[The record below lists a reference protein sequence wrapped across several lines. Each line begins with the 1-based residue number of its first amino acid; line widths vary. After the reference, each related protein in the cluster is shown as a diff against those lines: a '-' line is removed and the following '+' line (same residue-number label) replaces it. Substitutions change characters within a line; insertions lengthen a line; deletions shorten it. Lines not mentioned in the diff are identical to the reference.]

1 MKKLEN
7 YSEDIYKCSK
17 CGICLAACP
26 VYEET
31 GNEATLSRGFF
42 TLLHGA
48 LNNKIPLKKLA
59 KYLDYCTT
67 CKACFD
73 FCPSG
78 ISAEEIILAARSYF
92 YEHGDIS
99 AIKKSIVK
107 AFNSNMILK
116 GLGFSA
122 FIYRALQGPFW
133 FDQLGGLSSQFNL
146 ISNIVNSQTQEYIK
160 YKKLSPVGD
169 KKEINA
175 VYFPGCINNYFN
187 ASVKNA
193 TVMVCEKNGIDLDI
207 SPNFACCGIPA
218 RGIGDMQSFIS
229 LAKHNIGQID
239 LEQIDYLITDCATCG
254 MVWDIY
260 PEYLEGEY
268 KEKAL
273 LLAQKNMNIYKFLVQ
288 FDIFLPDNVEDNKIV
303 TYHDPCHLK
312 RSQKVDKEPRKFLSL
327 LPGIKFEEMK
337 NADRCCGASGLY
349 FLSKPGISQSIS
361 KRKAE
366 NILNTKANIV
376 TTSCPSCK
384 IGLSQGLSLCNRK
397 MPVYQPVELLANIY
411 FNKMN

>member
-1 MKKLEN
+1 MKTLQD

-48 LNNKIPLKKLA
+48 LNNKIPLNKLA

-92 YEHGDIS
+92 YENGDVS
-99 AIKKSIVK
+99 AIKKSIIK
-107 AFNSNMILK
+107 IFNSTLMLK

-122 FIYRALQGPFW
+122 GMYRALQGPFW
-133 FDQLGGLSSQFNL
+133 LEQLGGLSSQFNL
-146 ISNIVNSQTQEYIK
+146 ISNIVNGQTQEYIK
-160 YKKLSPVGD
+160 YKQLSRIDD

-193 TVMVCEKNGIDLDI
+193 AVMVCAKNGIDLDI
-207 SPNFACCGIPA
+207 KEGFACCGIPA
-218 RGIGDMQSFIS
+218 RSIGDVQSFIN
-229 LAKHNIGQID
+229 LAKHNIDQINLD
-239 LEQIDYLITDCATCG
+239 KIDYLITDCATCG
-254 MVWDIY
+254 MVWDVY

-273 LLAQKNMNIYKFLVQ
+273 LLAQKNMNIYKFLAQ
-288 FDIFLPDNVEDNKIV
+288 FDIFMPDNVECNKIV

-312 RSQKVDKEPRKFLSL
+312 RAQKVDKEPREFISSM
-327 LPGIKFEEMK
+327 PGIEFKDMK
-337 NADRCCGASGLY
+337 DSDRCCGASGLY
-349 FLSKPGISQSIS
+349 FISKSNISQAIS

-366 NILNTKANIV
+366 NILNTQADIV

-384 IGLSQGLSLCNRK
+384 IGLSQGLSLCNK
-397 MPVYQPVELLANIY
+397 KISIYQPVELLANMYLSIP
-411 FNKMN
+411 